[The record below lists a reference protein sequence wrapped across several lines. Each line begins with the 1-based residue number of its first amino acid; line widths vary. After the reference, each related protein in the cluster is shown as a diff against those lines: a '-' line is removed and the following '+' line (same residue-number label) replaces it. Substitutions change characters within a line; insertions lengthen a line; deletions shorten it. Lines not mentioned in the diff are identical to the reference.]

1 MTKTTK
7 RETQHTPG
15 PWQIEGFNFI
25 TSAKTGV
32 HVATLP
38 EFIGPNGRESKE
50 PNARLIAAAPDLLEA
65 LEALLATADRRAASA
80 GLGWYFQH
88 CPECAGVNV
97 HTPTNTCERHA
108 ASAAIAK
115 AKGE

>member
-1 MTKTTK
+1 MTTTK

-15 PWQIEGFNFI
+15 PWTVVRNDNTKRARTFI
-25 TSAKTGV
+25 TGETT
-32 HVATLP
+32 VACLVRQGLP
-38 EFIGPNGRESKE
+38 SDEA
-50 PNARLIAAAPDLLEA
+50 NARLIAAAPDLLAA

-108 ASAAIAK
+108 ARAAIAK